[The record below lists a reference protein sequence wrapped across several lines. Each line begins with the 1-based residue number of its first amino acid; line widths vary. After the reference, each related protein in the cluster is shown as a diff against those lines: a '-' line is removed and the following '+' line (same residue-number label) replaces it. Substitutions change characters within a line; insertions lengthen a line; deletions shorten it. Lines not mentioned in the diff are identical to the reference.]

1 MLGSLLLWFGWFGF
15 NAGSAVKTDG
25 PLPLQLISNAVVN
38 TTLAGST
45 AGLVALFTNLFVQ
58 ERLTGESVFKLS
70 CAMNG
75 CLCGLASVTGSCGLI
90 EPWAAI
96 IVGFVAG
103 LLFLLTTHLLTKYCI
118 DDAVDAIPVH
128 LSGGLWGVI
137 ATGLFATP
145 EALALWEGVESVSF
159 SGAIYNDGALLGSQ
173 IVGALFIIGWTT
185 CIMFPFFILLNYLG
199 LFRSDSLEEAVGL
212 DVSFHGYNPNN
223 YASTE
228 SGNGLDTIQQ
238 RPGKYNIYD
247 LTPRDDEN
255 DNGDGVDRFE

>member
-15 NAGSAVKTDG
+15 NAGSAVRTDA

-38 TTLAGST
+38 STLAGST
-45 AGLVALFTNLFVQ
+45 AGLVALFTHLFIQ
-58 ERLTGESVFKLS
+58 ERLTGEPVFKLS

-75 CLCGLASVTGSCGLI
+75 CLCGLASVTGCCGLI

-96 IVGFVAG
+96 IIGTVAG
-103 LLFLLTTHLLTKYCI
+103 LLFLLTAHLLTKHCI

-145 EALALWEGVESVSF
+145 KELALWLGVDSVSF
-159 SGAIYNDGALLGSQ
+159 SGAIYNDGTLLGSQ

-185 CIMFPFFILLNYLG
+185 GIMLPFFILLNYLG

-212 DVSFHGYNPNN
+212 DVSFHGYNPSN
-223 YASTE
+223 YATTE
-228 SGNGLDTIQQ
+228 LGNGLDATQK
-238 RPGKYNIYD
+238 RPGKYNVYD
-247 LTPRDDEN
+247 LNPRDDESI
-255 DNGDGVDRFE
+255 DRDGVDRFE